1 MNGAMSGHFVLAS
14 VIRGLS
20 SGTAPEPEAR
30 AFPKP
35 TVLSGFGPGDI
46 YRQPAGLRI
55 PVRTRYPAHR
65 HPHEEAI

>member
-1 MNGAMSGHFVLAS
+1 MNGAMRGHFVPTS

-20 SGTAPEPEAR
+20 SGTAPDGGESLPETHR
-30 AFPKP
+30 AF
-35 TVLSGFGPGDI
+35 GFWPRDL

-55 PVRTRYPAHR
+55 PARTRYPAHR